1 MVGDLNRLLVW
12 TLAAAFILSGGTWR
26 QCVAEHS
33 LPANLA
39 GQHNSS
45 ERHHSHPLPG
55 AHEEHSGSND
65 HHANHHDHGDA
76 TSDHIQVSDP
86 VVPPADDHACR
97 KCCSLC
103 TTTSLLPVHPSPAVT
118 FIISSIVFSQ
128 QQRSLFDTSVLIDPG
143 IPKRIA

>member
-1 MVGDLNRLLVW
+1 MVGALHRLFVR
-12 TLAAAFILSGGTWR
+12 TIVAAFILSGGTWR
-26 QCVAEHS
+26 QCVAEH
-33 LPANLA
+33 LQPANSA
-39 GQHNSS
+39 AQHNSS
-45 ERHHSHPLPG
+45 ERHDSHTLPG
-55 AHEEHSGSND
+55 AHEQHSGNPD

-76 TSDHIQVSDP
+76 ISGHIQVSDP

-103 TTTSLLPVHPSPAVT
+103 TVSSLLPAHPSLLVT
-118 FIISSIVFSQ
+118 FIISSIVFPP